1 MVSSRGQDRYSGVS
15 DAIVKILSTVNVPS
29 CTFILKVNTIKQ
41 QHTWENEIMITI
53 EEMGRGPTFFEQMET
68 KGGGPV
74 SVINKI
80 SVIPEEAD
88 DLVRHWTTDFEIMR
102 QQPGYISMQLYGGIG
117 KSGVFLNCSVWESVE
132 DLKRA
137 FERSEFQAT
146 LQDYPPSAVASPHIF
161 EKMAIPGCCVA

>member
-1 MVSSRGQDRYSGVS
+1 
-15 DAIVKILSTVNVPS
+15 
-29 CTFILKVNTIKQ
+29 
-41 QHTWENEIMITI
+41 MITI

-68 KGGGPV
+68 KGGRPV

-80 SVIPEEAD
+80 SVTPEEAD

-117 KSGVFLNCSVWESVE
+117 ESGVFLNCSVWESVE

-146 LQDYPPSAVASPHIF
+146 LQDYPPSGSFH
-161 EKMAIPGCCVA
+161 